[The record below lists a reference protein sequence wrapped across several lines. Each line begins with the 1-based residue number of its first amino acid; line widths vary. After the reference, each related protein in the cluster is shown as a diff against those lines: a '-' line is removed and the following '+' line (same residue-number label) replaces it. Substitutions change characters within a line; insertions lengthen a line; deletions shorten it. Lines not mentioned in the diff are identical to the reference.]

1 MIALGGSRGG
11 GKLREADRVETDD
24 EWSVEGS
31 FNFGINHNRV
41 IYKGLDKDESW
52 FSERFL
58 IL

>member
-1 MIALGGSRGG
+1 MIALGG

-41 IYKGLDKDESW
+41 IYKGLDKDEPW
-52 FSERFL
+52 FFERFL